1 MCTGFFL
8 GVKRIGRRLLYGS
21 GFHAA
26 QRSSAWSLALQL
38 AGASMQ
44 NATDRTGEGSEHPS
58 TENNSDSTKLFQE
71 PSHSKSTEHP
81 RGGAKWLVSWTVV
94 IYYQR
99 EDWIESDPLIVT
111 GLSHWGKAS
120 VPTSKILLF
129 QHKVKNDL
137 LFGCFSK
144 KVLTTGSPRDH
155 WVSVRVWCSQ

>member
-1 MCTGFFL
+1 MESFSTKFSGLRETVPDTEDYILLDKIGMVWEYTREYTSIHSKFRNKYQVYRVYGYLGHLLSCRQDPCSIIGFFL

-81 RGGAKWLVSWTVV
+81 RGGAK
-94 IYYQR
+94 
-99 EDWIESDPLIVT
+99 
-111 GLSHWGKAS
+111 
-120 VPTSKILLF
+120 
-129 QHKVKNDL
+129 
-137 LFGCFSK
+137 
-144 KVLTTGSPRDH
+144 
-155 WVSVRVWCSQ
+155 